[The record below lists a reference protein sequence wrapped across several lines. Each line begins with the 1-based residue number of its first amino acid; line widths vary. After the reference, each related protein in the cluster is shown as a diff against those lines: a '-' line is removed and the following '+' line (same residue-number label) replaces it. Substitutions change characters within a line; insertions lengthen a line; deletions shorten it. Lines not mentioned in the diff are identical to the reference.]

1 MDILKDVVEY
11 APMIKMLPKGIVSSI
26 AGSLGTGVDNI
37 RARFT
42 ISLSDH
48 VNATKRRCA
57 YVRTLTKPDIPTD
70 LNEIYVN
77 LYLQING
84 VKTRDEDLILSK
96 DARSRILIVGTG
108 GAGKSMIM
116 KKLALLSLTDAIDKV
131 PLFVE
136 LRDFKNPA
144 ETTFFDNLWNLVT
157 SEAGRKDRAIFDE
170 AFKLGSFI
178 IFLDGLDEVDPSLR
192 EELKRQIDDI
202 IQRFPDQKIII
213 ASRPEVDFAG
223 WNHFDIAHLNALDA
237 QQTRR
242 IIVQCPFDNDLKQSF
257 LEKLDSGSF
266 KKHQSFLEV
275 PLTVVVLLVVYG
287 EFLDL
292 DEHLTS
298 FYDQAYEVLYR
309 RHDRIKGLK
318 RSHFSKLPPDEF
330 RKLLRAFCY
339 RSLVN
344 AETAFTE
351 DSLSHYIARA
361 GIISGVQ
368 VDNAAYAQ
376 DLINSVS
383 LLHRDGSKL
392 YFIHRSFQ
400 EYFAA
405 EFIAR
410 YKGTESFKVYDAL
423 VPNMIATNISPML
436 KIMDFDALEREWA
449 VPALDT
455 LLKRID
461 DFDGDFAKV
470 TNLIFSTIGLMIN
483 SSGNKVTIG
492 GYGWSDITAT
502 LYTLEMIYGNDDFSA
517 AHISFGSVSRVI
529 DVIDDAVLLVDK
541 DNLRGSD
548 IWENLSVQI
557 AQIISPFEEINWL
570 AQTDFLDGIARFV
583 EKLRVRRDEIN
594 RRVIKN
600 SARSVFD

>member
-11 APMIKMLPKGIVSSI
+11 APMIKMLPKGIISSM
-26 AGSLGTGVDNI
+26 ASSLGTGVDNI

-57 YVRTLTKPDIPTD
+57 YVRTLTNPDIPTD
-70 LNEIYVN
+70 LNDIYVN
-77 LYLQING
+77 LYVQING
-84 VKTRDEDLILSK
+84 VQFRDEDLILSEK
-96 DARSRILIVGTG
+96 ARSRLLIVGTG

-116 KKLALLSLTDAIDKV
+116 KKMALLSLTDAIDKV

-136 LRDFKNPA
+136 LRDFKSPA

-178 IFLDGLDEVDPSLR
+178 IFLDGLDEVDPNSR
-192 EELKRQIDDI
+192 EEVKRQIDDI

-223 WNHFDIAHLNALDA
+223 WHHFDIAHLSALNA
-237 QQTRR
+237 QQTRQ
-242 IIVQCPFDNDLKQSF
+242 IIVKCPFDDDLKQSF

-266 KKHQSFLEV
+266 AKHQSFLQV

-318 RSHFSKLPPDEF
+318 RSHFSKLPPDDF

-344 AETAFTE
+344 ADTAFTE
-351 DSLSHYIARA
+351 DSLSNYIARA
-361 GIISGVQ
+361 SIISGVT

-400 EYFAA
+400 EYFGA

-436 KIMDFDALEREWA
+436 KIMDFDALEREWT
-449 VPALDT
+449 VPALDSV
-455 LLKRID
+455 LKKVESC
-461 DFDGDFAKV
+461 DGDFAKV
-470 TNLIFSTIGLMIN
+470 ANLIFSTVGLMIN
-483 SSGNKVTIG
+483 SSTDTVTIG
-492 GYGWSDITAT
+492 GYGWSDITPS
-502 LYTLEMIYGNDDFSA
+502 LYALDIIYGNPD
-517 AHISFGSVSRVI
+517 ISITQIEFGSASKVI
-529 DVIDDAVLLVDK
+529 DAIDDSILLVDRHTLQ
-541 DNLRGSD
+541 DYEGRRNQP
-548 IWENLSVQI
+548 VHI
-557 AQIISPFEEINWL
+557 AQIHAPFEAINWL
-570 AQTDFLDGIARFV
+570 TKTEFLNSIAKFV
-583 EKLRVRRDEIN
+583 AKIRAHRDNVN
-594 RRVIKN
+594 RRVIQN